1 MSMQLIGLIRYCRYP
16 VAAKAF
22 NILQGFS
29 ILEFLYVP
37 NVFLNAFPIIYS
49 EVTYPIMSF
58 VNINHNFIVNIGSEL
73 IIFLALQLPIIVLLI
88 WKREAVV
95 QRVKKI

>member
-1 MSMQLIGLIRYCRYP
+1 MVGLSDWNDRVLQSWMWFEMSMQVIGLIRYCRYP
-16 VAAKAF
+16 VAVKAF

-37 NVFLNAFPIIYS
+37 NVFLNAFPVIYS

-58 VNINHNFIVNIGSEL
+58 ININHNFIVNIGS
-73 IIFLALQLPIIVLLI
+73 
-88 WKREAVV
+88 
-95 QRVKKI
+95 